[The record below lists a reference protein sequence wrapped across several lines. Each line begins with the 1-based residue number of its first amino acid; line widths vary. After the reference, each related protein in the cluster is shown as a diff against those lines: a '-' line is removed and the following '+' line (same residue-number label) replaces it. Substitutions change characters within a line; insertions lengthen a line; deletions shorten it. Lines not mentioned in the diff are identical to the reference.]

1 MDISIVP
8 LVMMSLMTCM
18 TVAGIYQTVPVVVM
32 HRQSDD
38 RG

>member
-1 MDISIVP
+1 MDISIGS
-8 LVMMSLMTCM
+8 LVMMGLMTCM
-18 TVAGIYQTVPVVVM
+18 TVAGLYQTVPIVVM